1 MSVLGSTARTAGRL
15 SPWGRA
21 LAIAEVALTLKR
33 HVDRLDPGEGTEL
46 RRLVVKSKG
55 RPTNLTKAER
65 SRLIALVKKL
75 EPAAFARS
83 AATRAMPLRRRR

>member
-15 SPWGRA
+15 SPWARA

-33 HVDRLDPGEGTEL
+33 HLDRLGPGEGTEL
-46 RRLVVKSKG
+46 RQLVVKSKG
-55 RPTNLTKAER
+55 RPGNLTKTER
-65 SRLIALVKKL
+65 SRLVALVRKM

-83 AATRAMPLRRRR
+83 AATHAMPLRRRR